1 MPAPGVADPAAR
13 PWQLLLEAVER
24 ETGAP
29 PWSRAVPAPG
39 PGGDDR
45 PLLDGVTIRLEGHAL
60 RRWTERLLDTAAG
73 NGGPAATLAGAA
85 ARVDLRALLHA
96 ALSGDGERVRALAE
110 QAGSDHEALAAV
122 APLLPVP
129 LLRACAAAWA
139 ARVPPDWGRGHCPVC
154 GAWPTLAE
162 ARGLERARQ
171 LRCGPCGADWQM
183 QWLTC
188 PYCHTS
194 DHDRLRVLV
203 PTTGGETRKVEA
215 CGACGGYVKTF
226 TTLTA
231 RAPAAVMLEDLTS
244 VELDVVALERG
255 YHRPRRRAV
264 TPDVRVV
271 LHERRAWGFLAR
283 R

>member
-1 MPAPGVADPAAR
+1 
-13 PWQLLLEAVER
+13 
-24 ETGAP
+24 
-29 PWSRAVPAPG
+29 
-39 PGGDDR
+39 
-45 PLLDGVTIRLEGHAL
+45 
-60 RRWTERLLDTAAG
+60 
-73 NGGPAATLAGAA
+73 
-85 ARVDLRALLHA
+85 
-96 ALSGDGERVRALAE
+96 
-110 QAGSDHEALAAV
+110 
-122 APLLPVP
+122 
-129 LLRACAAAWA
+129 
-139 ARVPPDWGRGHCPVC
+139 
-154 GAWPTLAE
+154 
-162 ARGLERARQ
+162 
-171 LRCGPCGADWQM
+171 M

-231 RAPAAVMLEDLTS
+231 RVPAAVMVEDLTS